1 MSALIGP
8 ADLPIADF
16 TSIKGWRVYGIGACA
31 VAVSMRGRSVIG
43 ARVVTFT
50 CGKMAD
56 DAIWQRVIDK

>member
-16 TSIKGWRVYGIGACA
+16 TSIKGERVYGIAACA
-31 VAVSMRGRSVIG
+31 VAVNMRPRSVIG
-43 ARVVTFT
+43 ARTVTFT
-50 CGKMAD
+50 CSKMAA